1 MHTFEAG
8 KNIKKDVMPVI
19 PLIAGV
25 DKHDKHKSKIKT
37 LPQYRL
43 ENELLKAEKTVSDI
57 AMGEMSRE
65 ICELNGQLQDIL
77 SELRQLR
84 EMQ

>member
-25 DKHDKHKSKIKT
+25 DKHDKHKNKIKT

-43 ENELLKAEKTVSDI
+43 ENELLRAEKTVSDI